1 MCWERGGKKM
11 ARLPNVTR
19 DQLKPEEQKFY
30 DSIADSRGS
39 VRGPYG
45 VLLHSPDLAARVA
58 HTGSYVRF
66 NLDLP
71 ESLKETVIIATA
83 REIKNQY
90 EFAAHAR
97 LARQAGVSENT
108 IQAIARGAAPQGLSG
123 DEEKLVRY
131 VHELLRNH
139 KISDATFNAVKDRF
153 GVQKTLELT
162 ALIGHY
168 LLVGQILT
176 AFEVDL
182 PEGVKAEIPD

>member
-1 MCWERGGKKM
+1 M
-11 ARLPNVTR
+11 ARLTNVTR
-19 DQLKPEEQKFY
+19 DQLKPEDQKFY

-66 NLDLP
+66 NLDVP

-108 IQAIARGAAPQGLSG
+108 IQAIARGSAPQGLSG

-153 GVQKTLELT
+153 GMQKTLELT

>member
-1 MCWERGGKKM
+1 M
-11 ARLPNVTR
+11 ARLTNVTR
-19 DQLKPEEQKFY
+19 DQLKPEDQQFY
-30 DSIADSRGS
+30 DSIAGSRGS

-66 NLDLP
+66 NLELP

-97 LARQAGVSENT
+97 LARQAGVSEDT
-108 IQAIARGAAPQGLSG
+108 IQAIARGNAPQGLSG

-153 GVQKTLELT
+153 GMQKTLELT